1 MTSARTVTIFMN
13 SDLLTLSRACG
24 VLRRRNSPVRGL
36 TVDSHGQPGMWRLSC
51 EIDADDAT
59 AQSLT
64 LLIQNVIGVRKTTIT
79 SSPPVPLSVPERGND
94 DSTFGDHMSSS
105 VRVYYEA
112 DSDRARLHDRVF
124 AIIGYGSQ
132 GSAHAQNL
140 RDSGARVIV
149 GLRPGGASW
158 QKATADGLEVRPV
171 ADAAR
176 AGDVIMMLV
185 PDQEQRAVYESA
197 VAPALER
204 KTLMFAHG
212 FNIHF
217 GEIKPPAGVDVS
229 MIAPKSPGGLV
240 RSEYQAGRGV
250 PGLVAIHQ
258 DASGSALPNA
268 LAYATGIGCSRAGVI
283 ATTFAEETE
292 TDLFG
297 EQAVL
302 CGGVTA
308 LVQAGFETLTE
319 AGYAPEM
326 AYFECLHELK
336 LIVDLIYRGGLGFMR
351 HSISNTAE
359 YGDLTRGARVISP
372 AVREEMRKLLADI
385 RNGVFAKEWIAEC
398 RAGAPRF
405 NELRRAAQDSPIEKV
420 GAKLRAMMPWTEEGK
435 RAAKPKP
442 QRQPEAERAR
452 A

>member
-1 MTSARTVTIFMN
+1 MNSARSVTIFMS

-36 TVDSHGQPGMWRLSC
+36 TVDSHGQPGVWRLSC

-59 AQSLT
+59 AQSLA
-64 LLIQNVIGVRKTTIT
+64 LLIQNVIGVHKATIVEVGAQHAAPLH
-79 SSPPVPLSVPERGND
+79 SSSF
-94 DSTFGDHMSSS
+94 SGDHMSSA

-112 DSDRARLHDRVF
+112 DSDRARLRDRVF

-132 GSAHAQNL
+132 GHAHAQNL

-158 QKATADGLEVRPV
+158 PKATADGLEVRSV

-197 VAPALER
+197 VAPALDG

-212 FNIHF
+212 FNVHF

-359 YGDLTRGARVISP
+359 YGDLTRGGRVISP

-385 RNGVFAKEWIAEC
+385 RNGAFAKEWIAEC

-405 NELRRAAQDSPIEKV
+405 AELRRAAQQHPIEQV
-420 GAKLRAMMPWTEEGK
+420 GARLRAMMPWTEEGK

-442 QRQPEAERAR
+442 QRQTEPERAR